1 MNVKI
6 TIWDLPK
13 TEKEAVEFL
22 ENKGLIPKTKECE
35 NEHTMTLYLYEKHI
49 GGVLEVSCT
58 TM

>member
-22 ENKGLIPKTKECE
+22 QDKGLLPKTKECE
-35 NEHTMTLYLYEKHI
+35 NGHTMTLYFYEKE
-49 GGVLEVSCT
+49 LFWKCLT
-58 TM
+58 RPYRK